1 VPLIAPRRTQPPKPQ
16 QPQNRGG
23 GSAGGQ
29 FAALHPRG
37 RGGKWIVKPGDG
49 YGPQGP
55 HQTTAQLQQRLNQL
69 GFHVPIDGKYGPATA
84 NAVQTFQKRYGLSP
98 SKGVDA
104 ATMVFLQ
111 NPPAQT
117 VAQIQKSKAT
127 SKSTSK
133 STRRV
138 SARAASAGTPST
150 RTPGT
155 STSSSRSTK
164 TITPA
169 QAAQQLTVSAD
180 TKAAIKAEVAAAS
193 ETHQAGTD
201 TNVKTAQHDA
211 AQAQGDAARAQKL
224 ANAAKAAAVGGTA
237 QSKKTAKS
245 AERVAKTAQK
255 DAKGAIKAVKA
266 LKQQIAKQKAAR
278 IAADQ
283 ALMAGEYAGLAGGK
297 PHKPSGGSKTMKLTA
312 PKKGS
317 KAPSRTGKVQVAT
330 SAENS
335 TERPELE
342 EGTWTGGNGVADT
355 TTVAFGYGG
364 DTSMSI
370 PDGRE
375 QTPDSD
381 RPIWTRSGI
390 RLLPSYTIPDGRT
403 EASVPPGTNFTIPDG
418 RNVPEALA
426 VQLIEAVAA
435 RKAATTGQEF
445 TRAFARERV
454 FRARLTEG
462 LWDEAKHP
470 RGRGG
475 KWMEVLN
482 KLMGGTGAPSRLH
495 VRHLEDRG
503 DDYLNARLH
512 PGSDA
517 TESER
522 KAIRAIQAR
531 RSVAGRVRALPTGMT
546 SAARPLSQAQR
557 PLSQVQRPLSQV
569 QRPLSKIQRPPT
581 QRSLASI
588 QKPLY

>member
-1 VPLIAPRRTQPPKPQ
+1 MPLIAPRRTQPPKPQ

-23 GSAGGQ
+23 GTAGGQ

-37 RGGKWIVKPGDG
+37 RGGKWIAKPGDG

-104 ATMVFLQ
+104 ATMAFLQ
-111 NPPAQT
+111 NPPART
-117 VAQIQKSKAT
+117 IAQIQKSKAT
-127 SKSTSK
+127 SKSTG
-133 STRRV
+133 RV
-138 SARAASAGTPST
+138 SAKTASAGTPST
-150 RTPGT
+150 RTPST

-164 TITPA
+164 AITPA
-169 QAAQQLTVSAD
+169 QAAQQLTVTAD

-224 ANAAKAAAVGGTA
+224 ADAAKAAAVGGTA
-237 QSKKTAKS
+237 QAKKTAKS

-283 ALMAGEYAGLAGGK
+283 ALMAGEYAGLARGK
-297 PHKPSGGSKTMKLTA
+297 PRAPAGKSASMKLTA

-335 TERPELE
+335 TERPDLE

-364 DTSMSI
+364 DPSMAI

-381 RPIWTRSGI
+381 RPIWTRSGV

-403 EASVPPGTNFTIPDG
+403 APVPPGMNFTILDG
-418 RNVPEALA
+418 RNVPEALT
-426 VQLIEAVAA
+426 VQLVEAVAA
-435 RKAATTGQEF
+435 RKAAKTGQEF
-445 TRAFARERV
+445 TRALARERV
-454 FRARLTEG
+454 LREWLQ
-462 LWDEAKHP
+462 EAFWNQSLHP

-475 KWMEVLN
+475 KWANVMN
-482 KLMGGTGAPSRLH
+482 KLMGAP
-495 VRHLEDRG
+495 
-503 DDYLNARLH
+503 
-512 PGSDA
+512 
-517 TESER
+517 
-522 KAIRAIQAR
+522 
-531 RSVAGRVRALPTGMT
+531 
-546 SAARPLSQAQR
+546 
-557 PLSQVQRPLSQV
+557 
-569 QRPLSKIQRPPT
+569 
-581 QRSLASI
+581 
-588 QKPLY
+588 

>member
-1 VPLIAPRRTQPPKPQ
+1 VPLIAPRRTQQPKPQ
-16 QPQNRGG
+16 QAQNRGG
-23 GSAGGQ
+23 GTAGGQ

-69 GFHVPIDGKYGPATA
+69 GFHVPIDGKYGPATQ
-84 NAVQTFQKRYGLSP
+84 NAVQTFQTRYGLSP

-104 ATMVFLQ
+104 ATMAFLQ
-111 NPPAQT
+111 NPPART

-127 SKSTSK
+127 SKKSSSK
-133 STRRV
+133 STRV
-138 SARAASAGTPST
+138 SARTASAGTPST
-150 RTPGT
+150 RTPST

-164 TITPA
+164 AITPA
-169 QAAQQLTVSAD
+169 QAAQQLTVTAD

-224 ANAAKAAAVGGTA
+224 ADAAKAAAVGGTA
-237 QSKKTAKS
+237 QAKKTAKS

-283 ALMAGEYAGLAGGK
+283 ALMAGEYAGLARKG
-297 PHKPSGGSKTMKLTA
+297 PHVPSGKHATMKLTA

-381 RPIWTRSGI
+381 RRSG
-390 RLLPSYTIPDGRT
+390 RAPVFACCR
-403 EASVPPGTNFTIPDG
+403 
-418 RNVPEALA
+418 
-426 VQLIEAVAA
+426 
-435 RKAATTGQEF
+435 AT
-445 TRAFARERV
+445 
-454 FRARLTEG
+454 
-462 LWDEAKHP
+462 
-470 RGRGG
+470 
-475 KWMEVLN
+475 
-482 KLMGGTGAPSRLH
+482 
-495 VRHLEDRG
+495 
-503 DDYLNARLH
+503 
-512 PGSDA
+512 
-517 TESER
+517 
-522 KAIRAIQAR
+522 
-531 RSVAGRVRALPTGMT
+531 
-546 SAARPLSQAQR
+546 
-557 PLSQVQRPLSQV
+557 
-569 QRPLSKIQRPPT
+569 
-581 QRSLASI
+581 
-588 QKPLY
+588 